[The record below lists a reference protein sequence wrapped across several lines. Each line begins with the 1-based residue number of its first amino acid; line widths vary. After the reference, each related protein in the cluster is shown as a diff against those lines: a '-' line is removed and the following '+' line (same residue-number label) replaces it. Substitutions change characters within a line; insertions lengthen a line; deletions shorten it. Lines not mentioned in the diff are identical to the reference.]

1 MKIIF
6 TLILIIS
13 FSIIFSAEFIDG
25 KLFLDIH
32 LFESD
37 FFIVDSDSEILLR
50 EKNSPFQFSYN
61 NLISIQQVDYS
72 EEKFYA
78 VKIND
83 SKNIPQEIPSY
94 KVFSEKK
101 IWKDGKFAI
110 IDSPELFISENFS
123 SLIEAQDFI
132 SQKNILSVEIIEI
145 TIPTSRI
152 QIVDS
157 KNEAQYLELPII
169 ISSNSPITLKNQK
182 TELTCNGDFIVKN
195 ASKLQIINRIE
206 LEDYVMGV
214 IPNEIGPDAPMEAL
228 KAQAIAARSETIFKL
243 LCNRHIKDGY
253 DLCSTT
259 HCQVYKGLFRQNDN
273 TKNAVLETSDQIIT
287 FDNKVIDAVYSSSC
301 GGKTED
307 NELVWNGG
315 ALPYLRSISDSK
327 SKIPDLSY
335 GSNAKRWIQKKGG
348 SYCASNKNSSSWQ
361 KRTFQW
367 EKSIT
372 KDNLSK
378 RAGMKS
384 ISKIKIL
391 QRGKSGRVIKLKISG
406 GSKSKIIDSEYK
418 IRQVLGNLPSSFF
431 YIKRTNPY
439 IFVGKGSGHG
449 VGLCQVGTINQAK
462 AGKSSKEIL
471 QFYYQGVEVKKLIL
485 DNR

>member
-157 KNEAQYLELPII
+157 KNEAQYLELPI
-169 ISSNSPITLKNQK
+169 
-182 TELTCNGDFIVKN
+182 
-195 ASKLQIINRIE
+195 
-206 LEDYVMGV
+206 M
-214 IPNEIGPDAPMEAL
+214 
-228 KAQAIAARSETIFKL
+228 
-243 LCNRHIKDGY
+243 H
-253 DLCSTT
+253 
-259 HCQVYKGLFRQNDN
+259 
-273 TKNAVLETSDQIIT
+273 
-287 FDNKVIDAVYSSSC
+287 
-301 GGKTED
+301 
-307 NELVWNGG
+307 
-315 ALPYLRSISDSK
+315 
-327 SKIPDLSY
+327 
-335 GSNAKRWIQKKGG
+335 
-348 SYCASNKNSSSWQ
+348 
-361 KRTFQW
+361 QW
-367 EKSIT
+367 K
-372 KDNLSK
+372 
-378 RAGMKS
+378 
-384 ISKIKIL
+384 
-391 QRGKSGRVIKLKISG
+391 
-406 GSKSKIIDSEYK
+406 
-418 IRQVLGNLPSSFF
+418 
-431 YIKRTNPY
+431 
-439 IFVGKGSGHG
+439 H
-449 VGLCQVGTINQAK
+449 
-462 AGKSSKEIL
+462 
-471 QFYYQGVEVKKLIL
+471 
-485 DNR
+485 